1 MKDIKKII
9 NALIVAVVLI
19 VGYFW
24 EANQKPAPTPV
35 PKGKKNE
42 KYYQTIMCNKL
53 GGKIEYV
60 LFDKT
65 RVDCLT
71 REYAIEVDWAKKW
84 AEGIGQ
90 SLYYASIT
98 HKKPAVGLIVGG
110 SKDQKYLKRLKTVA
124 DELNIKIIILDK

>member
-1 MKDIKKII
+1 MDKKILNGVI
-9 NALIVAVVLI
+9 ALIMLI
-19 VGYFW
+19 VGYFATTDKK
-24 EANQKPAPTPV
+24 EAPAPV

-71 REYAIEVDWAKKW
+71 KKYAIEVDWAKKW
-84 AEGIGQ
+84 AESIGQ
-90 SLYYASIT
+90 SLYYAEIT
-98 HKKPAVGLIVGG
+98 HKKPAVGLIVGD
-110 SKDQKYLKRLKTVA
+110 SKDQKYLKRLKRVA
-124 DELNIKIIILDK
+124 NKLDIKIIILDK

>member
-9 NALIVAVVLI
+9 NAVIVVVVLI
-19 VGYFW
+19 AGFIW
-24 EANQKPAPTPV
+24 ENSKTPPPSPV

-53 GGKIEYV
+53 GGRIEYV

-71 REYAIEVDWAKKW
+71 KEYAIEVDWAKKW

-90 SLYYASIT
+90 ALYYAEIT
-98 HKKPAVGLIVGG
+98 NKKPAVGLIVGG

-124 DELNIKIIILDK
+124 DEFNIKIIVLDK